1 MRKMS
6 ILTIFFMLVVL
17 FAGFTVSA
25 QKSKQR
31 YEMLRL
37 IRQEKLDLVLPGAMR
52 DNNVD
57 MWIHVVESGKR
68 DPLAL
73 DLGGWFEY
81 RAWEPIGY
89 YLFTDRGG
97 DRIERIILGGEDQD
111 GLYDMEGS
119 GQDLL
124 KFVEE
129 RDPQVIAVNMST
141 KLPIANG
148 LSHTAYLSMTKAL
161 GEKYTSRIISAENV
175 ITDFR
180 VRRVQSELI
189 AFANACE
196 IQRQIMDEA
205 LRRIK
210 PGETTREEI
219 GWLAQDQLWDL
230 GLLPSY
236 EAATLH
242 IPYMPGVSHSEISD
256 RSETRRPGYVFQRGD
271 FISWDM
277 GIGYLNFG
285 TDFKRNAYIL
295 KEGESDIPKGLKY
308 AWGRTLK
315 AREIIRKTF
324 KIGRTAGESLEAIV
338 RALEAGGFVHTPSD
352 DVSSQYRDLMNA
364 LGDSDKSGFTIDF
377 HATGNTSVGDVTTGP
392 SIAPFRKDR
401 THLMVQQNY
410 IFAFEFVVNT
420 WIPEWGK
427 RISVSYEDNSIV
439 TEKGI
444 EALYPWHEEIV
455 IIH

>member
-1 MRKMS
+1 MSKMS
-6 ILTIFFMLVVL
+6 VFTL
-17 FAGFTVSA
+17 FCFCIVMMAGYHVYA

-31 YEMLRL
+31 YEMLKL
-37 IRQEKLDLVLPGAMR
+37 IRQEKLDLVLPGALR
-52 DNNVD
+52 DNKVD
-57 MWIHVVESGKR
+57 MWIHVVESGKK

-97 DRIERIILGGEDQD
+97 ERIERIILGGEDQD
-111 GLYDMEGS
+111 GLYDIEGS

-129 RDPQVIAVNMST
+129 RDPKVIAVNMST
-141 KLPIANG
+141 TLPIANG

-161 GEKYTSRIISAENV
+161 GEKYSSRIISAENV

-196 IQRQIMDEA
+196 IQRQIMDKA
-205 LRRIK
+205 LRRIQ
-210 PGETTREEI
+210 PGITTREET
-219 GWLAQDQLWDL
+219 GWWAQDQLWEL

-242 IPYMPGVSHSEISD
+242 LPYMPGVSHSEVSD
-256 RSETRRPGYVFQRGD
+256 RSETRQPDYVFQPGD

-295 KEGESDIPKGLKY
+295 KDNETNIPKGLKH
-308 AWGRTLK
+308 AWERALE
-315 AREIIRKTF
+315 AREIIRRTF
-324 KIGRTAGESLEAIV
+324 KIGLTASESLETIV
-338 RALEAGGFVHTPSD
+338 KALEAGGFVHTPSD

-401 THLMVQQNY
+401 AHLTVQQNY

-427 RISVSYEDNSIV
+427 RVSVSYEDNSIV

-455 IIH
+455 IVR